1 MHDLTPVVVNL
12 RGDDA
17 PENLLSALSTTRPLV
32 LVAGLGACAPLDCE
46 PGLKALIRHPMPVTG
61 VLHGRLDGPAAGL
74 MLACDALLLSPR
86 SSLRFDSSGRGV
98 AVLLA
103 LRLGHGAAAKVWF
116 SGGELSARH
125 AVQSGWAEMARG
137 SFADALESARERYN
151 GLSSEAVVLLRP
163 LLYHQAGLPLAQ
175 AQALER
181 AAFALAFDTGHPSI
195 GIAAFLEKR
204 KPRF

>member
-32 LVAGLGACAPLDCE
+32 LIAGLGAIERLDWK
-46 PGLKALIRHPMPVTG
+46 PAASALLCHPMPVTG
-61 VLHGRLDGPAAGL
+61 VLHGCLGGPAACL
-74 MLACDALLLSPR
+74 MLACDALVMTPR
-86 SSLRFDSSGRGV
+86 SSLCLTPSGRGE

-103 LRLGHGAAAKVWF
+103 LRLGPGAAAKVWF
-116 SGGELSARH
+116 SGGELSARQ

-137 SFADALESARERYN
+137 SIADALESARERYN
-151 GLSSEAVVLLRP
+151 GLSSEAVVQLRP

-181 AAFALAFDTGHPSI
+181 AAFALAFDTGHPAE